1 MENKKTGLT
10 FLQTTIP
17 AWRVVV
23 MNKAL
28 QIRFENLEF
37 YIQSKYGRLAVS
49 KDGNYFFSISIV
61 DEWKYDVVFNG
72 KKTSFKGDFL
82 FNTIN
87 KLKAQASLQFDKTE
101 EQKKNFKELAD
112 MLDKLEV
119 IDKAKEELLNS
130 APTLLKGNK

>member
-1 MENKKTGLT
+1 MENKKGLT

-37 YIQSKYGRLAVS
+37 YIGSKYGRLAVS

-61 DEWKYDVVFNG
+61 EEWKYDVVYKG
-72 KKTSFKGDFL
+72 KKQSMSGENL
-82 FNTIN
+82 FDTVI
-87 KLKAQASLQFDKTE
+87 KLKAQAALQFDKTE

-130 APTLLKGNK
+130 APTLLKGEK

>member
-1 MENKKTGLT
+1 MENKKGLT

-37 YIQSKYGRLAVS
+37 YVQSKYGRLAVS

-61 DEWKYDVVFNG
+61 EEWKYDVVYKG
-72 KKTSFKGDFL
+72 KKQSMNGENL
-82 FNTIN
+82 FDTIT
-87 KLKAQASLQFDKTE
+87 KLKAQAALQFDKTE

-112 MLDKLEV
+112 MLDKLEAV
-119 IDKAKEELLNS
+119 EKAKEELLTS
-130 APTLLKGNK
+130 APTILKGDK

>member
-1 MENKKTGLT
+1 MENKKGLT

-37 YIQSKYGRLAVS
+37 YVQSKYGRLAVS

-61 DEWKYDVVFNG
+61 EEWKYDVVYKG
-72 KKTSFKGDFL
+72 KKQSMNGENL
-82 FNTIN
+82 FDTIT
-87 KLKAQASLQFDKTE
+87 KLKAQAALQFDKTE

-112 MLDKLEV
+112 MLDKLEAV
-119 IDKAKEELLNS
+119 EKAKEELLTT
-130 APTLLKGNK
+130 APTLLKGEK

>member
-1 MENKKTGLT
+1 MENKKGLT

-37 YIQSKYGRLAVS
+37 YVQSKYGRLAVS

-61 DEWKYDVVFNG
+61 EEWKYDVMFNG
-72 KKTSFKGDFL
+72 KKTNVRGYFL
-82 FNTIN
+82 FDTIN
-87 KLKAQASLQFDKTE
+87 KMKENASKAYEDLQNVR
-101 EQKKNFKELAD
+101 KN
-112 MLDKLEV
+112 
-119 IDKAKEELLNS
+119 
-130 APTLLKGNK
+130 

>member
-1 MENKKTGLT
+1 MENKKGLT

-37 YIQSKYGRLAVS
+37 YIGSKYGRLAVS

-61 DEWKYDVVFNG
+61 EEWKYDVVYKG
-72 KKTSFKGDFL
+72 KKQSMNGENL
-82 FNTIN
+82 FDTIT
-87 KLKAQASLQFDKTE
+87 KLKAQAALQFDKTE

-112 MLDKLEV
+112 MLDKLEAV
-119 IDKAKEELLNS
+119 EKAKEELLTS
-130 APTLLKGNK
+130 APTILKGNK

>member
-1 MENKKTGLT
+1 MENKKGLT

-37 YIQSKYGRLAVS
+37 YVQSKYGRLAVS

-61 DEWKYDVVFNG
+61 EEWKYDVVYKG
-72 KKTSFKGDFL
+72 KKQSMNGENL
-82 FNTIN
+82 FDTVI
-87 KLKAQASLQFDKTE
+87 KLKAQAALQFDKTE
-101 EQKKNFKELAD
+101 EQKKDFKELAD

-130 APTLLKGNK
+130 APTLLKGDK

>member
-1 MENKKTGLT
+1 MENKKGLT

-37 YIQSKYGRLAVS
+37 YVQSKYGRLAVS

-61 DEWKYDVVFNG
+61 EEWKYDVVYKG
-72 KKTSFKGDFL
+72 KKQSMNGENL
-82 FNTIN
+82 FDTVI
-87 KLKAQASLQFDKTE
+87 KLKAQAALQFDKTE
-101 EQKKNFKELAD
+101 EQKKDFKELAD
-112 MLDKLEV
+112 MLDKLEA

-130 APTLLKGNK
+130 APTLLKGDK

>member
-1 MENKKTGLT
+1 MENKKGLT

-37 YIQSKYGRLAVS
+37 YIGSKYGRLAVS

-61 DEWKYDVVFNG
+61 KEWKYDVVYKG
-72 KKTSFKGDFL
+72 KKQSMNGEFL
-82 FNTIN
+82 FDTIT
-87 KLKAQASLQFDKTE
+87 KLKAQAALQFDKTE
-101 EQKKNFKELAD
+101 EQKKDFKELAD
-112 MLDKLEV
+112 MLDKLEA

-130 APTLLKGNK
+130 APTILKGNK

>member
-1 MENKKTGLT
+1 MENKKGLT

-37 YIQSKYGRLAVS
+37 FVQSKYGRLAVS
-49 KDGNYFFSISIV
+49 KDGNYFFSISLV
-61 DEWKYDVVFNG
+61 EEWKYDVVYKGKKQSING
-72 KKTSFKGDFL
+72 KNL
-82 FNTIN
+82 FDTVN
-87 KLKAQASLQFDKTE
+87 KLKAQAALQFDKTE
-101 EQKKNFKELAD
+101 EQKKDFKELAD
-112 MLDKLEV
+112 MLDKLEA

-130 APTLLKGNK
+130 APTLLKGDK

>member
-1 MENKKTGLT
+1 MENKKGLT

-37 YIQSKYGRLAVS
+37 FVQSKYGRLAVS
-49 KDGNYFFSISIV
+49 KDGNYFFSISLV
-61 DEWKYDVVFNG
+61 EEWKYDVVYKGKKQSMNG
-72 KKTSFKGDFL
+72 KNL
-82 FNTIN
+82 FDTVN
-87 KLKAQASLQFDKTE
+87 KLKAQAALQFDKTT
-101 EQKKNFKELAD
+101 EQKENFKELAD

-119 IDKAKEELLNS
+119 IEKAKEELLTS
-130 APTLLKGNK
+130 APKILKGDK

>member
-1 MENKKTGLT
+1 MENKKGLT

-37 YIQSKYGRLAVS
+37 FVQSKYGRLAVS

-61 DEWKYDVVFNG
+61 EEWKYDVVYKGKKQSING
-72 KKTSFKGDFL
+72 KNL
-82 FNTIN
+82 FDTVN
-87 KLKAQASLQFDKTE
+87 KLKAQAALQFDKTE
-101 EQKKNFKELAD
+101 EQKKDFKELAD
-112 MLDKLEV
+112 MLDKLEA

-130 APTLLKGNK
+130 APTLLKGDK

>member
-17 AWRVVV
+17 AWRVIV

-37 YIQSKYGRLAVS
+37 YVGSKYGRLAVS

-61 DEWKYDVVFNG
+61 NEWKYDVIYNG
-72 KKTSFKGDFL
+72 KKQSMDGGIL
-82 FNTIN
+82 YNTVH
-87 KLKAQASLQFDKTE
+87 KLKAQAAIQFDKTE
-101 EQKKNFKELAD
+101 EQKKNFKELTD
-112 MLDKLEV
+112 MLDQLEV
-119 IDKAKEELLNS
+119 LDRAKEELLKN
-130 APTLLKGNK
+130 PPIKRNK

>member
-17 AWRVVV
+17 AWRVIV

-37 YIQSKYGRLAVS
+37 YIGSKYGRLAVS

-61 DEWKYDVVFNG
+61 EEWKYDVVFNG
-72 KKTSFKGDFL
+72 KKTNVRGSFL
-82 FNTIN
+82 FDTVNKFKQAAASQFEETNTIKSN
-87 KLKAQASLQFDKTE
+87 IKTVSDIVA
-101 EQKKNFKELAD
+101 ELD
-112 MLDKLEV
+112 RLDKQ
-119 IDKAKEELLNS
+119 KEELLKN
-130 APTLLKGNK
+130 PPIKGIK

>member
-1 MENKKTGLT
+1 MENKKGLT

-37 YIQSKYGRLAVS
+37 YIGSKYGRLAVS

-61 DEWKYDVVFNG
+61 KEWKYDTTFNG
-72 KKTSFKGDFL
+72 KKATVNGDFL
-82 FNTIN
+82 FDTIT
-87 KLKAQASLQFDKTE
+87 KLKAQAALQFDKTE

-112 MLDKLEV
+112 MLDQLEV
-119 IDKAKEELLNS
+119 LEKAKEELIKN
-130 APTLLKGNK
+130 PPFKERK

>member
-1 MENKKTGLT
+1 MENKKGLT

-37 YIQSKYGRLAVS
+37 YVQSKYGRLAVS
-49 KDGNYFFSISIV
+49 KDGNYFFSISLV
-61 DEWKYDVVFNG
+61 EEWKYDVVYKG
-72 KKTSFKGDFL
+72 KKQSMNGENL
-82 FNTIN
+82 FDTVI
-87 KLKAQASLQFDKTE
+87 KLKAQAALQFDKTE
-101 EQKKNFKELAD
+101 EQKKDFKELAD

-119 IDKAKEELLNS
+119 IDKAKEELLTN
-130 APTLLKGNK
+130 APQILKGKK

>member
-1 MENKKTGLT
+1 MENKKGLT

-37 YIQSKYGRLAVS
+37 YIGSKYGRLAVS

-61 DEWKYDVVFNG
+61 KEWRYDTTFNG
-72 KKTSFKGDFL
+72 KKATVKGDFL
-82 FNTIN
+82 FDTVV
-87 KLKAQASLQFDKTE
+87 KFKALAAQQFEKTT
-101 EQKKNFKELAD
+101 EQKENFKELAD
-112 MLDKLEV
+112 MLDKLEAV
-119 IDKAKEELLNS
+119 EKAKEELLTT
-130 APTLLKGNK
+130 APTLLKGEK

>member
-1 MENKKTGLT
+1 MENKKGLT

-37 YIQSKYGRLAVS
+37 YIGSKYGRLAVS

-61 DEWKYDVVFNG
+61 EEWKYDIVFNG
-72 KKTSFKGDFL
+72 KKTNVKGSFL
-82 FNTIN
+82 FDTVN
-87 KLKAQASLQFDKTE
+87 KLKAQAAQQFETTNKIKTVGDIMN
-101 EQKKNFKELAD
+101 Q
-112 MLDKLEV
+112 LEV
-119 IDKAKEELLNS
+119 IEKAKEELLKS
-130 APTLLKGNK
+130 APQIIDGDK

>member
-1 MENKKTGLT
+1 MENKKGLT

-37 YIQSKYGRLAVS
+37 YVQSKYGRLAVS
-49 KDGNYFFSISIV
+49 KDGNYFFSISLV
-61 DEWKYDVVFNG
+61 EEWKYDVVYKG
-72 KKTSFKGDFL
+72 KKQSMNGENL
-82 FNTIN
+82 FDTVI
-87 KLKAQASLQFDKTE
+87 KLKAQAALQFDKTE
-101 EQKKNFKELAD
+101 EQKKDFKELAD

-130 APTLLKGNK
+130 APTLLKGDK

>member
-17 AWRVVV
+17 AWRVIV

-37 YIQSKYGRLAVS
+37 YVGSKYGRLAVS

-61 DEWKYDVVFNG
+61 EEWNYDIVFNG
-72 KKTSFKGDFL
+72 KKSNVRGQFL
-82 FNTIN
+82 FDTVN
-87 KLKAQASLQFDKTE
+87 KLKAQAAIQFDKTE
-101 EQKKNFKELAD
+101 EQKKNFKELTD
-112 MLDKLEV
+112 MLDQLEV
-119 IDKAKEELLNS
+119 LDRAKEELLKN
-130 APTLLKGNK
+130 PPIKRNK

>member
-1 MENKKTGLT
+1 MENKKGLT

-37 YIQSKYGRLAVS
+37 YIGSKYGRLAVS

-61 DEWKYDVVFNG
+61 EEWKYDVVYKG
-72 KKTSFKGDFL
+72 KKQSMNGENL
-82 FNTIN
+82 FDTIT
-87 KLKAQASLQFDKTE
+87 KLKAQAALQFDKTE

-112 MLDKLEV
+112 MLDKLEAV
-119 IDKAKEELLNS
+119 EKAKEELLTT
-130 APTLLKGNK
+130 APTLLKGEK

>member
-1 MENKKTGLT
+1 MENKKGLT

-37 YIQSKYGRLAVS
+37 YIGSKYGRLAVS

-61 DEWKYDVVFNG
+61 KEWKYDTTFNG
-72 KKTSFKGDFL
+72 KKATVSGDFL
-82 FNTIN
+82 FDTVI
-87 KLKAQASLQFDKTE
+87 KLKAQAALQFDKTE

-130 APTLLKGNK
+130 APTLLKGEK

>member
-1 MENKKTGLT
+1 MENKKGLT

-37 YIQSKYGRLAVS
+37 YIGSKYGRLAVS

-61 DEWKYDVVFNG
+61 KEWKYDTTFNG
-72 KKTSFKGDFL
+72 KKATVNGDFL
-82 FNTIN
+82 FDTVS
-87 KLKAQASLQFDKTE
+87 KFKAQAASQFETTNRIKTVGDIMD
-101 EQKKNFKELAD
+101 Q
-112 MLDKLEV
+112 LEA
-119 IDKAKEELLNS
+119 IEKAKEELLKS
-130 APTLLKGNK
+130 APQIIDGDK

>member
-1 MENKKTGLT
+1 MENKKGLT

-37 YIQSKYGRLAVS
+37 YVQSKYGKLAVS

-61 DEWKYDVVFNG
+61 KEWKYDTTFNG
-72 KKTSFKGDFL
+72 KKVTVNGDFL
-82 FNTIN
+82 FDTVV
-87 KLKAQASLQFDKTE
+87 KFKAQAALQFEKTK
-101 EQKKNFKELAD
+101 EQKKDFKELAD
-112 MLDKLEV
+112 MLDKLEA
-119 IDKAKEELLNS
+119 IDKAKEELLTS
-130 APTLLKGNK
+130 APTIIKGEK

>member
-1 MENKKTGLT
+1 MENKKGLT

-37 YIQSKYGRLAVS
+37 YVQSKFGRLAVS

-61 DEWKYDVVFNG
+61 EEWSYDTTFNGQKMKFNG
-72 KKTSFKGDFL
+72 KVL
-82 FNTIN
+82 FDTIN
-87 KLKAQASLQFDKTE
+87 ELKEKAALQFDKTE
-101 EQKKNFKELAD
+101 EQKKDFKELAD

-119 IDKAKEELLNS
+119 IGKVKGDK
-130 APTLLKGNK
+130 